1 VGTILD
7 DLDDHE
13 GYALRR
19 LPDGTLT
26 GTWTHATREFTA
38 YVAGCDCGWR
48 GTGEYPPSEEGW
60 ELAVEAWRW
69 EHAEP
74 ELGRQAEWRRGEL
87 ARVLEWLGTQAQA
100 DRLEDPATVQRV
112 ARGVD
117 RARGLVTDMQ
127 RELERQAPEREADD
141 ER

>member
-1 VGTILD
+1 MGTILD
-7 DLDDHE
+7 DLYDHE
-13 GYALRR
+13 GYAVRR

-38 YVAGCDCGWR
+38 YLAGCDCGWH
-48 GTGEYPPSEEGW
+48 GTGEYPPTEEGW
-60 ELAVEAWRW
+60 ELAVEAWQK

-74 ELGRQAEWRRGEL
+74 ELGRQAERRRGEL
-87 ARVLEWLGTQAQA
+87 ARVLEWLGAQA

-117 RARGLVTDMQ
+117 RAHRLVSDVQ
-127 RELERQAPEREADD
+127 RDLERQPPEREADD
-141 ER
+141 ETP

>member
-1 VGTILD
+1 MGTILD

-13 GYALRR
+13 GYAVRR

-48 GTGEYPPSEEGW
+48 GTGEYPPTEEGW
-60 ELAVEAWRW
+60 ELAVEAWRT

-74 ELGRQAEWRRGEL
+74 ELARQAERRLGEL
-87 ARVLEWLGTQAQA
+87 ARVLEWLGTQA
-100 DRLEDPATVQRV
+100 DRLEDPATAQRV
-112 ARGVD
+112 ARAVD
-117 RARGLVTDMQ
+117 RARGLVTDVQ
-127 RELERQAPEREADD
+127 RDLERQPPEREADD

>member
-1 VGTILD
+1 MGTILD
-7 DLDDHE
+7 DLYDHE
-13 GYALRR
+13 GYAVRR

-26 GTWTHATREFTA
+26 DTWTHATREFTA

-48 GTGEYPPSEEGW
+48 GTREYPPTEEGW
-60 ELAVEAWRW
+60 ELAVEAWGN

-74 ELGRQAEWRRGEL
+74 ELDRQAERRRGEL
-87 ARVLEWLGTQAQA
+87 ARVLEWLGTQA
-100 DRLEDPATVQRV
+100 DWLDDPATAQRV
-112 ARGVD
+112 ARAMD

-127 RELERQAPEREADD
+127 RDLERQAPQREADG

>member
-1 VGTILD
+1 MGAILD
-7 DLDDHE
+7 DLYDHE
-13 GYALRR
+13 GYAVRR

-26 GTWTHATREFTA
+26 GTWTHATREFIA

-48 GTGEYPPSEEGW
+48 GTREYPPTEEGW
-60 ELAVEAWRW
+60 ELAVQAWGN

-74 ELGRQAEWRRGEL
+74 ELGRQAERRRGEL
-87 ARVLEWLGTQAQA
+87 ARVLEWLGAQA
-100 DRLEDPATVQRV
+100 DRLEDPATVAGV

-117 RARGLVTDMQ
+117 RARGLVTDVQ
-127 RELERQAPEREADD
+127 RDLERQPPEQEADG

>member
-1 VGTILD
+1 MGTILD
-7 DLDDHE
+7 VLYDHE
-13 GYALRR
+13 GYAVRR

-48 GTGEYPPSEEGW
+48 GTHQYPPTEEGW
-60 ELAVEAWRW
+60 ELAVEAWRR

-74 ELGRQAEWRRGEL
+74 ELDRQAERRRSEL
-87 ARVLEWLGTQAQA
+87 ARVLEWLGAQA
-100 DRLEDPATVQRV
+100 DRLEDPATVARV

-117 RARGLVTDMQ
+117 RAHRLVADVQ
-127 RELERQAPEREADD
+127 RDLERQPPQREADG

>member
-1 VGTILD
+1 MGTILD

-38 YVAGCDCGWR
+38 YLAGCDCGWR
-48 GTGEYPPSEEGW
+48 GTHQYPPTEEGW
-60 ELAVEAWRW
+60 ELAVQAWRW

-74 ELGRQAEWRRGEL
+74 ELGRQAERRRGEL
-87 ARVLEWLGTQAQA
+87 ARVLEWLGAQA
-100 DRLEDPATVQRV
+100 DQLEEPATVQRV

-117 RARGLVTDMQ
+117 RAHQLVADVQ
-127 RELERQAPEREADD
+127 RDLERQPPEREADD

>member
-1 VGTILD
+1 MGTILD

-26 GTWTHATREFTA
+26 GTWTHATRQFTA

-48 GTGEYPPSEEGW
+48 GTRQYPPTEEGW
-60 ELAVEAWRW
+60 ELAVEAWEN

-74 ELGRQAEWRRGEL
+74 ELDRQAQRRRGEL
-87 ARVLEWLGTQAQA
+87 ARVLEWLGAQA
-100 DRLEDPATVQRV
+100 DRLEDPATVERV

-117 RARGLVTDMQ
+117 RARDLVADVQ
-127 RELERQAPEREADD
+127 RDLERQAPEREA
-141 ER
+141 EGGR

>member
-1 VGTILD
+1 MGTILD

-13 GYALRR
+13 GYAVRR
-19 LPDGTLT
+19 LLDGTLT

-48 GTGEYPPSEEGW
+48 GTGEYPPTEEGW
-60 ELAVEAWRW
+60 ELAVEAWRT

-74 ELGRQAEWRRGEL
+74 ELARQAERRLGEL
-87 ARVLEWLGTQAQA
+87 ARVLEWLGTQA
-100 DRLEDPATVQRV
+100 DRLEDPATAQRV
-112 ARGVD
+112 ARAVD
-117 RARGLVTDMQ
+117 RARGLVTDVQ
-127 RELERQAPEREADD
+127 RDLERQPPEREADD

>member
-1 VGTILD
+1 MGTILD
-7 DLDDHE
+7 DLYDHE
-13 GYALRR
+13 GYAVRR

-48 GTGEYPPSEEGW
+48 GTREYPPTEEGW
-60 ELAVEAWRW
+60 ELAVQAWRT

-74 ELGRQAEWRRGEL
+74 ELDRQATRRRSEL
-87 ARVLEWLGTQAQA
+87 ARVLEWLGTQA
-100 DRLEDPATVQRV
+100 DRLEDPAAVQRV

-117 RARGLVTDMQ
+117 RAHRLAVDVQ
-127 RELERQAPEREADD
+127 RDLEWQAAEREADG
-141 ER
+141 ETP

>member
-1 VGTILD
+1 MGTILD
-7 DLDDHE
+7 DLYDHE

-48 GTGEYPPSEEGW
+48 GTHPYPPTEEGW
-60 ELAVEAWRW
+60 ELAVEAWRK

-74 ELGRQAEWRRGEL
+74 ELDRQAERRRGEL
-87 ARVLEWLGTQAQA
+87 ARVLEWLGAQA
-100 DRLEDPATVQRV
+100 DRLEDPATVARV

-117 RARGLVTDMQ
+117 RAHRLVADLQ
-127 RELERQAPEREADD
+127 RDLERQPPQREADGG
-141 ER
+141 R

>member
-1 VGTILD
+1 MGTILD
-7 DLDDHE
+7 DLYDHE

-48 GTGEYPPSEEGW
+48 GTHPYPPTEEGW
-60 ELAVEAWRW
+60 ELAVEAWRK

-74 ELGRQAEWRRGEL
+74 ELDRQAERRRGEL
-87 ARVLEWLGTQAQA
+87 ARVLEWLGAQA
-100 DRLEDPATVQRV
+100 DRLEDPATMQRV

-117 RARGLVTDMQ
+117 RAHRLVADMQ
-127 RELERQAPEREADD
+127 RDLERHTAGREADGG
-141 ER
+141 R